1 LHPPYRGPGLGRQP
15 TSRKM
20 IKTFSLSA
28 LFFMAL
34 GVAFATH
41 VGLPF

>member
-1 LHPPYRGPGLGRQP
+1 MTPQ
-15 TSRKM
+15 M

-28 LFFMAL
+28 LFFMTL

-41 VGLPF
+41 AGLPF